1 MKNTLKIVNKDI
13 DQTLEFQKIID
24 STNVNETLRVVRGT
38 YLISNIFFHSNMRV
52 IFEEGVIFINNY
64 QNLDYKLIDTRIAG
78 INMKSYA
85 GILNIIDCK
94 NVKLEGHAIIDGRGD
109 YFYNLYWGKDT
120 KGGLRKIY
128 DAKGIRPLCD
138 YDLKRPRNLL
148 IQNSSNIIIDSLESK
163 DSAFWNIHVLY
174 THDVVLKNIVINCKN
189 LKAPST
195 DGIDIDSSYNVKVIK
210 ATTYTND
217 DSICIKSGRDS
228 DGIMTNIPS
237 HDIEISDCTILKGF
251 GITIGSE
258 VSGGIFNVNIHDI
271 KYINTDCGFR
281 IKSSPNRKGYIKNV
295 TLSNLDMID
304 VKYPIHVSLDWNKNY
319 SNLCIKLPSD
329 YKKEEYVDKLLAPVD
344 DSIPNT
350 IIDNIVV
357 DNLNSKTTSNKVE
370 SRAFEIIGF
379 KDSPIMDFKI
389 NNSNIVASEFGRISF
404 ANVIFNNVKVNVL
417 DQNKPSNDDYDNR

>member
-52 IFEEGVIFINNY
+52 ILEEGVIFINNY

-128 DAKGIRPLCD
+128 DAKGIRALCD

-148 IQNSSNIIIDSLESK
+148 IQNSGNIIIDSLESK

-174 THDVVLKNIVINCKN
+174 THDVVLKNI
-189 LKAPST
+189 
-195 DGIDIDSSYNVKVIK
+195 D
-210 ATTYTND
+210 
-217 DSICIKSGRDS
+217 
-228 DGIMTNIPS
+228 
-237 HDIEISDCTILKGF
+237 F
-251 GITIGSE
+251 G
-258 VSGGIFNVNIHDI
+258 
-271 KYINTDCGFR
+271 
-281 IKSSPNRKGYIKNV
+281 NRL
-295 TLSNLDMID
+295 T
-304 VKYPIHVSLDWNKNY
+304 
-319 SNLCIKLPSD
+319 
-329 YKKEEYVDKLLAPVD
+329 
-344 DSIPNT
+344 
-350 IIDNIVV
+350 
-357 DNLNSKTTSNKVE
+357 
-370 SRAFEIIGF
+370 
-379 KDSPIMDFKI
+379 
-389 NNSNIVASEFGRISF
+389 
-404 ANVIFNNVKVNVL
+404 
-417 DQNKPSNDDYDNR
+417 